1 MICHN
6 GNFIESE
13 LESNRG
19 FLFGD
24 GFFESMRIFENQIL
38 LEELHLKRIQRS
50 AALLQLNCD
59 DNFLQ
64 QLTTDIKQLCSSTNL
79 NHHARVRVSIYRD
92 GAGLY
97 ASSSNE
103 INYLITA
110 NQLDSF
116 YQFSENGLSIGIYD
130 EQFKAPGKYSCLK
143 SLSSQLYVMASI
155 YAQQNKFDEVV
166 ILNHE
171 RNCIEG
177 NTSNLFIIK
186 NNRIYTPPVSDGSV
200 DGVFRNYLIDILQK
214 ENYELKIQS
223 ISIDDLQHADE
234 IFFCNAVR
242 GIRWVDH
249 LNSKKYNNEI
259 TSKIFQLFVT
269 QSQ

>member
-6 GNFIESE
+6 GKFIESG

-24 GFFESMRIFENQIL
+24 GFFESMRIFKNQIL
-38 LEELHLKRIQRS
+38 LEELHLKRIQHS
-50 AALLQLNCD
+50 AALLQLNCN

-64 QLTTDIKQLCSSTNL
+64 QLTADIKQLCASTNL
-79 NHHARVRVSIYRD
+79 NHHARVRVSIYRG

-97 ASSSNE
+97 TTSSNE

-110 NQLDSF
+110 NELDSF
-116 YQFSENGLSIGIYD
+116 YLHSDNGLSIGIFE
-130 EQFKAPGKYSCLK
+130 EQVKVPGKYSCLK

-155 YAQQNKFDEVV
+155 YAQQNHFDEVV

-177 NTSNLFIIK
+177 NTSNLFTIS
-186 NNRIYTPPVSDGSV
+186 NNAIYTSPVSDGGV
-200 DGVFRNYLIDILQK
+200 DGVFKNFLITLLQK
-214 ENYELKIQS
+214 NNFKLEIQS
-223 ISIDDLQHADE
+223 ISLDDLQNADE
-234 IFFCNAVR
+234 VFFCNAVR
-242 GIRWVDH
+242 GIRWVNN
-249 LNSKKYNNEI
+249 LENKTYSKNI
-259 TSKIFQLFVT
+259 T
-269 QSQ
+269 QSIFDLMLQQY